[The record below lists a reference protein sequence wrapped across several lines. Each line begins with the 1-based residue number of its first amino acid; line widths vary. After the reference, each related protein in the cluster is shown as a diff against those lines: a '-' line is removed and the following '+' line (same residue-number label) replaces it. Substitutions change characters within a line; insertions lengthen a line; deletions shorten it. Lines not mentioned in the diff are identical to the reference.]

1 MCVECEDVPAG
12 VKCVEC
18 DDEFCG
24 LCYQWLHRKG
34 KRAKHTIESVHEK
47 GKPVQLNVEG
57 TTEHFVQSFSN
68 NGKEESPKTKT
79 YSQASVVFQSP
90 EEFIE
95 QIKTIPLRLTA
106 EERKLLSLLEG
117 ALNISEYTDKVDVS
131 RSMSGFNFGFWSF
144 SSFGRGRDDD
154 RKDQVIQRELNEV
167 FSLVSGL
174 FTATD
179 FLRGKKLVANNFSE
193 NCEFFQT
200 VFEVGRRFKIMN
212 PDKMRDTYGKL
223 MHLLQDAV
231 KPSNCS
237 FEVITPIKT
246 VYRLLKRSE
255 CLSLVKKHHKE
266 FIIAS
271 NVVQPGC
278 DPNVAQEEKRAAMEI
293 LTKVLVNDSSLLSQ
307 DELELCVN
315 SINDYHSYIAANC
328 YPVECMI
335 RYMKQYFENHG
346 DDRTRDLSIQA
357 GRGGSYLTHSHS
369 TQVTFCLQS
378 LMLWHEIQRQM
389 CELWILTDLDLL
401 DPNNRYRL
409 CNTGQG
415 MNRVQAA
422 PRISGK
428 MSSILRS
435 VQSRLSSW
443 VGLSVVHLGD
453 RDVPNALVFIDKY
466 TQVPRILGPIVR
478 AIELLEDVAN
488 TDNRVKDL
496 IETKFEGVESSKISI
511 LRDYF
516 RHGFDGSGDD
526 GGSCID
532 GRLTSSWNWTSKI
545 EKKSYYSLF
554 KLGDFDGFDGEFR

>member
-212 PDKMRDTYGKL
+212 PDKMRDPYGKL

-246 VYRLLKRSE
+246 VYRLLKENE
-255 CLSLVKKHHKE
+255 CIPLVEKYYKE

-271 NVVQPGC
+271 DVIPDDCLDVHFANDEKNRAKEFLQKIF
-278 DPNVAQEEKRAAMEI
+278 VADSKI
-293 LTKVLVNDSSLLSQ
+293 LTEEQ
-307 DELELCVN
+307 LELCISSV
-315 SINDYHSYIAANC
+315 NDYHSYIKSNC
-328 YPVECMI
+328 YPVEVMLGHL
-335 RYMKQYFENHG
+335 KHYFDAN
-346 DDRTRDLSIQA
+346 
-357 GRGGSYLTHSHS
+357 
-369 TQVTFCLQS
+369 
-378 LMLWHEIQRQM
+378 
-389 CELWILTDLDLL
+389 
-401 DPNNRYRL
+401 
-409 CNTGQG
+409 
-415 MNRVQAA
+415 AA
-422 PRISGK
+422 
-428 MSSILRS
+428 
-435 VQSRLSSW
+435 
-443 VGLSVVHLGD
+443 
-453 RDVPNALVFIDKY
+453 
-466 TQVPRILGPIVR
+466 
-478 AIELLEDVAN
+478 
-488 TDNRVKDL
+488 
-496 IETKFEGVESSKISI
+496 ETKAKSLEI
-511 LRDYF
+511 R
-516 RHGFDGSGDD
+516 SGM
-526 GGSCID
+526 GGSC
-532 GRLTSSWNWTSKI
+532 LSHS
-545 EKKSYYSLF
+545 
-554 KLGDFDGFDGEFR
+554 